1 MLADYAATYGGPPA
15 PTTPWPIVL
24 GLAARMAQFDAR
36 ALLVS
41 VVGSGVGA
49 SEMFG
54 GSGNEVQSLI
64 RTLRAEAYPGHK
76 KRKGPVFAL
85 KQSKDDA

>member
-1 MLADYAATYGGPPA
+1 MLADYAAVYGGPPA
-15 PTTPWPIVL
+15 PSTPWPIVL
-24 GLAARMAQFDAR
+24 GLATRMAQFDAR

-41 VVGSGVGA
+41 VLGSEVGA
-49 SEMFG
+49 SQVFG

-64 RTLRAEAYPGHK
+64 STLNVDAFPWHK
-76 KRKGPVFAL
+76 ERKGPVFAL